1 MGGSTQG
8 GSVAVVSS
16 APLFAVTGASVIGSG
31 TGALVIGSGRAESV
45 KALSSSPAAA
55 AAVTEASRLGFGLA
69 ARGDI
74 RGWGATKGPTRKGG
88 STGLDCWYSDAL
100 VGVYWVMVGI
110 GRRVS
115 PGLDIQDY
123 GMAVRSMK
131 AQWDVGWEVGL
142 VGGGCVGGTMKIFL

>member
-1 MGGSTQG
+1 MQG
-8 GSVAVVSS
+8 GSVTEVSS
-16 APLFAVTGASVIGSG
+16 APLFAETGASVIGSG
-31 TGALVIGSGRAESV
+31 HAESV

-55 AAVTEASRLGFGLA
+55 AVTEASRLGSGLA

-110 GRRVS
+110 GRVVS
-115 PGLDIQDY
+115 PGLDI
-123 GMAVRSMK
+123 
-131 AQWDVGWEVGL
+131 
-142 VGGGCVGGTMKIFL
+142 